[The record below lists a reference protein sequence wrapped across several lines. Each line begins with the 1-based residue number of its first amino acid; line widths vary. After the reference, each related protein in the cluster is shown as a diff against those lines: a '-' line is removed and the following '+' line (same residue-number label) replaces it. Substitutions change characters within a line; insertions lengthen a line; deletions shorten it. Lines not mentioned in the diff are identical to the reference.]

1 MAIDTN
7 RLAFLRSRG
16 DIKYFYEW
24 LGYTWGNHIADW
36 VDLYTDRKDAQVHR
50 TCIIAPRDHS
60 KSTTLRIVLLHHA
73 LFLKWRDKPFSC
85 WLFSASRDTASR
97 RLQEIRED
105 ILKHKELRKYLDT
118 KRGGKYELFFTN
130 GAWIRAT
137 SVGSAIRGE
146 HPACIALDD
155 VLMDMGDMSMNAVR
169 GWLRKVVTPM
179 LSPGTSLYCV
189 GTPMAMT
196 DIYHTEMLNNKVWKA
211 GTWSAISNWDEYKN
225 DPENVKPN
233 CLWPEH
239 RPIEFIME
247 QREAMQELEFSQEY
261 LCRVIDE
268 ESQVFPRTI
277 TRKNMDMELVLEKE
291 KLRNDKYVI
300 GFDPSHGLGKD
311 YSVLCVLRQDEDGN
325 IYVVDFWK
333 RNDFPPEKQVDVIAQ
348 FNERYNM
355 PPFAIEDVGFQRLYN
370 AILMQKGVTID
381 YRPSKA
387 SNKSLKQGLMNRL
400 RAWFEQGRIVIPYGD
415 DATRRLMNVFLEE
428 LESHA
433 WKDGDIV
440 DLGKHNDM
448 VMAFAHAIDQF
459 VNRGKVESFVVGS
472 TNISGWAQG
481 SKNNSSIVRKGGK
494 YPFFNGL

>member
-1 MAIDTN
+1 MPINTST
-7 RLAFLRSRG
+7 LSFLRSKD

-24 LGYTWGNHIADW
+24 LGYTWGEHIEDW
-36 VDLYTDRKDAQVHR
+36 IKLYTDRKDAQVHR
-50 TCIIAPRDHS
+50 TCIVAPRDHS

-73 LFLKWRDKPFSC
+73 LFLKWRNKPFSC
-85 WLFSASRDTASR
+85 WLFSASKDTASR
-97 RLQEIRED
+97 RLGEIRED
-105 ILKHKELRKYLDT
+105 ILKHKELSKYLDT

-155 VLMDMGDMSMNAVR
+155 VLMDMGDMSMDNVR

-196 DIYHTEMLNNKVWKA
+196 DIYHTEMLENKVWKS
-211 GTWSAISNWDEYKN
+211 GTWSAILNWDEYKA
-225 DPENVKPN
+225 DPENVIPE

-239 RPIEFIME
+239 RPIEFILE
-247 QREAMQELEFSQEY
+247 QKEAMQELEFTQEY

-268 ESQVFPRTI
+268 ESQVFPRSI
-277 TRKNMDMELVLEKE
+277 SRKNMDMELSLEKE
-291 KLRNDKYVI
+291 KFHDGKYVM

-311 YSVLCVLRQDEDGN
+311 YSVIVMLRQDEDGY
-325 IYVVDFWK
+325 IYLVDVWR
-333 RNDFPPEKQVDVIAQ
+333 RNDFPPEKQVDVIADY
-348 FNERYNM
+348 NYRYKM
-355 PPFAIEDVGFQRLYN
+355 PVVAIEDVGFQRLYN
-370 AILMQKGVTID
+370 AILMQKGITID
-381 YRPSKA
+381 YKPSKA
-387 SNKSLKQGLMNRL
+387 SNKSLKQGLMSRL
-400 RAWFEQGRIVIPYGD
+400 RAWFEQGRVVLPFGDEPTRKVIR
-415 DATRRLMNVFLEE
+415 AFLEE

-433 WKDGDIV
+433 WKNGEIV

-459 VNRGKVESFVVGS
+459 VMPVS
-472 TNISGWAQG
+472 QG
-481 SKNNSSIVRKGGK
+481 SFSVSTTTFGSWNNSETSTKAGGK
-494 YPFFNGL
+494 YPFFN

>member
-1 MAIDTN
+1 LNINTSN
-7 RLAFLRSRG
+7 LSFLRSKN
-16 DIKYFYEW
+16 DIRYFYEW
-24 LGYTWGNHIADW
+24 LGYTWGNHIGEW
-36 VDLYTDRKDAQVHR
+36 IDLYTDRKDAQVHR

-73 LFLKWRDKPFSC
+73 LFLKWRQKPFTC

-97 RLQEIRED
+97 RLQEIRDD
-105 ILKHKELRKYLDT
+105 IKKHKELRKYLDE

-146 HPACIALDD
+146 HPAAIALDD
-155 VLMDMGDMSMNAVR
+155 VLMDMGDMSMDSVR

-196 DIYHTEMLNNKVWKA
+196 DIYHTEMLNNAVWKS
-211 GTWSAISNWDEYKN
+211 GVWSAINNWDEYKA
-225 DPENVKPN
+225 DPENIVPE

-239 RPIEFIME
+239 RPIDFILE
-247 QREAMQELEFSQEY
+247 QKEAMQELEFSQEY

-268 ESQVFPRTI
+268 ESQVFPRNI
-277 TRKNMDMELVLEKE
+277 TRKNMDMGLLFEKE
-291 KLRNDKYVI
+291 KYHNSKYAI

-311 YSVLCVLRQDEDGN
+311 YSVIVVLRQDEQGN
-325 IYVVDFWK
+325 VYLVDIWR
-333 RNDFPPEKQVDVIAQ
+333 RNDFPPEKQADVMGQ
-348 FNERYNM
+348 YSNNFKM

-370 AILMQKGVTID
+370 AILMQKGITID
-381 YRPSKA
+381 YKPSKA

-400 RAWFEQGRIVIPYGD
+400 RAWFEQGRIVLPYGD
-415 DATRRLMNVFLEE
+415 DATRRVVNIFLEE

-440 DLGKHNDM
+440 DLGKHNDI

-459 VNRGKVESFVVGS
+459 VKPALPASFAVGQTTMKNWQSSQPNKKVNRHS
-472 TNISGWAQG
+472 
-481 SKNNSSIVRKGGK
+481 K
-494 YPFFNGL
+494 YPTLY

>member
-1 MAIDTN
+1 MGINTTN
-7 RLAFLRSRG
+7 LSFLRSKN
-16 DIKYFYEW
+16 DIRYFYEW
-24 LGYTWGNHIADW
+24 LGYTWGEHIGEW
-36 VDLYTDRKDAQVHR
+36 VDMYTDRKGAQVHR

-73 LFLKWRDKPFSC
+73 LFLKWRDKPFTC

-105 ILKHKELRKYLDT
+105 IKKHKELRKYLDE

-146 HPACIALDD
+146 HPAAIALDD
-155 VLMDMGDMSMNAVR
+155 VLMDMGDMSMNSVR

-196 DIYHTEMLNNKVWKA
+196 DIYHTEMLENRVWKS
-211 GTWSAISNWDEYKN
+211 GVWSAIKNWEEFKN
-225 DPENVKPN
+225 DPENVVPD

-239 RPIEFIME
+239 RPIDFILE
-247 QREAMQELEFSQEY
+247 QREAMQDLEFAQEY
-261 LCRVIDE
+261 LCEVIDE
-268 ESQVFPRTI
+268 ESQVFPQKI
-277 TRKNMDMELVLEKE
+277 SRKNMDMRLTFEHE
-291 KLRNDKYVI
+291 KLHDGKYAI

-311 YSVLCVLRQDEDGN
+311 YSVIVVLRQDEEGN
-325 IYVVDFWK
+325 VYLVNVWR
-333 RNDFPPEKQVDVIAQ
+333 RNDFPPEKQTDVMGEYSSR
-348 FNERYNM
+348 FKM

-370 AILMQKGVTID
+370 SILMQKGITID

-387 SNKSLKQGLMNRL
+387 SNKGLKQGLMNRL
-400 RAWFEQGRIVIPYGD
+400 RAWFEQGRVVVPYGD
-415 DATRRLMNVFLEE
+415 DETRKVVKIFLEE
-428 LESHA
+428 LEAHA
-433 WKDGDIV
+433 WKGGDIV
-440 DLGKHNDM
+440 DLGKHNDI

-459 VNRGKVESFVVGS
+459 VKPVTTGTFAVGQVNM
-472 TNISGWAQG
+472 TGWNTEKPKA
-481 SKNNSSIVRKGGK
+481 NVRKGGK
-494 YPFFNGL
+494 YPGLY

>member
-1 MAIDTN
+1 LGIDTAKMS
-7 RLAFLRSRG
+7 LLRSKN
-16 DIKYFYEW
+16 DIRYFYEW
-24 LGYTWGNHIADW
+24 LGYTWGDHIGEW

-73 LFLKWRDKPFSC
+73 LFLKWRNKPFTC

-105 ILKHKELRKYLDT
+105 ILKHKQLSKYLDT

-155 VLMDMGDMSMNAVR
+155 VLMDMGDMSMDSVR

-196 DIYHTEMLNNKVWKA
+196 DIYHTEMLGNKVWKA
-211 GTWSAISNWDEYKN
+211 DVWSAIKNWDEYKA
-225 DPENVKPN
+225 DPENVEPE

-239 RPIEFIME
+239 RPIDFILE
-247 QREAMQELEFSQEY
+247 QKEAMQELEFTQEY

-268 ESQVFPRTI
+268 DSQVFPRNI
-277 TRKNMDMELVLEKE
+277 TRQNMDMELLLEKE
-291 KLRNDKYVI
+291 KFHQGKYVI

-311 YSVLCVLRQDEDGN
+311 YSVLVVLRQDSDGY
-325 IYVVDFWK
+325 IYLVDIWRK
-333 RNDFPPEKQVDVIAQ
+333 NDFPPEKQVDVIAQ
-348 FNERYNM
+348 YNERYQM
-355 PPFAIEDVGFQRLYN
+355 PPIAIEDVGFQRLYN
-370 AILMQKGVTID
+370 AILMQKGITID
-381 YRPSKA
+381 YKPSKA

-400 RAWFEQGRIVIPYGD
+400 RAWFEQGRIILPFGD
-415 DATRRLMNVFLEE
+415 EPTRRVIRLFLEE

-433 WKDGDIV
+433 WKNGDIV

-459 VNRGKVESFVVGS
+459 IMPAK
-472 TNISGWAQG
+472 QG
-481 SKNNSSIVRKGGK
+481 SFSVGATTLDNWQNSSNSTKPGGK
-494 YPFFNGL
+494 YPFFF

>member
-1 MAIDTN
+1 MGINTSN
-7 RLAFLRSRG
+7 LSFLRSKN
-16 DIKYFYEW
+16 DIRYFYEW
-24 LGYTWGNHIADW
+24 LGYTWGEHIGEW
-36 VDLYTDRKDAQVHR
+36 IDLYTDRKGAQVHR

-73 LFLKWRDKPFSC
+73 LFLKWRQKPFTC

-105 ILKHKELRKYLDT
+105 IRKHKELRKYLDE

-146 HPACIALDD
+146 HPAAIALDD
-155 VLMDMGDMSMNAVR
+155 VLVDMGDMSMDAVR

-196 DIYHTEMLNNKVWKA
+196 DIYHTEMLDNPVWKS
-211 GTWSAISNWDEYKN
+211 GVWSAINNWEEFKN
-225 DPENVKPN
+225 DPENVKPE

-247 QREAMQELEFSQEY
+247 QREAMQDLEFSQEY
-261 LCRVIDE
+261 LCQVIDE
-268 ESQVFPRTI
+268 ESQVFPQSI
-277 TRKNMDMELVLEKE
+277 TRKNMDMELCFEKE
-291 KLRNDKYVI
+291 KHHGGKYAI

-311 YSVLCVLRQDEDGN
+311 YSVIVVLRQDDEGN
-325 IYVVDFWK
+325 VYLVDIWR
-333 RNDFPPEKQVDVIAQ
+333 RNDFPPEKQADVIGQYNDQ
-348 FNERYNM
+348 FKM

-370 AILMQKGVTID
+370 SILIQKGITID

-387 SNKSLKQGLMNRL
+387 SNKGLKQGLMNRL
-400 RAWFEQGRIVIPYGD
+400 RAWFEQGRIVLPFGD
-415 DATRRLMNVFLEE
+415 DATRRVVRMFLDE

-433 WKDGDIV
+433 WKNGEIV

-459 VNRGKVESFVVGS
+459 VKPDKPNSFAVGQVNM
-472 TNISGWAQG
+472 TGWKTQ
-481 SKNNSSIVRKGGK
+481 KPTRRVKKGGK
-494 YPFFNGL
+494 YPGLY